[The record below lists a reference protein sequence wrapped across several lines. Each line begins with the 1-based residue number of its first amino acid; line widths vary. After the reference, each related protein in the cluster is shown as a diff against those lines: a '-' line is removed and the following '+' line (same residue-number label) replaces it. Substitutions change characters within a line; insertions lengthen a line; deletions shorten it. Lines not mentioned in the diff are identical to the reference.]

1 MWRRV
6 VHGPQ
11 AAARRHDGM
20 QVAAAASRPEAL
32 RAALGALPDTAP
44 RCCSAAWTGKVFSSA
59 LTVSALSHLV
69 RRMPKKAPARRPPL
83 LQSKD
88 FTAYLNEKCAQIATG
103 DLEEVIR
110 QASSIRERAAEDA
123 ATRPRMQ
130 RQAEFALMLVEE
142 HEAGRAPQI
151 PLYTIAMMG
160 VALLYFADPLD
171 VIPDW
176 IPGIGR
182 SDDALVFELAF
193 GLARAGIERYCAWKS
208 LPTDGILSPPA
219 RPTTNARRPAS
230 RKVGAKPRR
239 R

>member
-1 MWRRV
+1 
-6 VHGPQ
+6 
-11 AAARRHDGM
+11 
-20 QVAAAASRPEAL
+20 
-32 RAALGALPDTAP
+32 
-44 RCCSAAWTGKVFSSA
+44 
-59 LTVSALSHLV
+59 
-69 RRMPKKAPARRPPL
+69 MPKKAPAPGRRPPL

-103 DLEEVIR
+103 DLEEVLRQAETIR
-110 QASSIRERAAEDA
+110 QRAAEEA
-123 ATRPRMQ
+123 AARPRMQ
-130 RQAEFALMLVEE
+130 RHAEFALMLVEE

-193 GLARAGIERYCAWKS
+193 GLARAGIERYCDWKS
-208 LPTDGILSPPA
+208 LPTQGLLLPPA
-219 RPTTNARRPAS
+219 RPVTRARRPAARPS
-230 RKVGAKPRR
+230 TVKPRR